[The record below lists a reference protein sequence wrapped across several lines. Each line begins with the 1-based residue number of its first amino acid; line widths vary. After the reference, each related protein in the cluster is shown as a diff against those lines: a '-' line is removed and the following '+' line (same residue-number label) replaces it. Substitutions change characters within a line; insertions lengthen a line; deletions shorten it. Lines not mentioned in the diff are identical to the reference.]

1 MPSHEITCY
10 TPRHRIPYHVLG
22 LYERA
27 RRSCIARHSFTC
39 SPTSSPLSLFLSLYR
54 SISDLLF
61 LANSNRPSIHRREG
75 RRDVFPLYLAVLS
88 LRATQIFPS
97 LRIHYIFSL
106 LSSFLF
112 FLQRS
117 LDWILLYSFFFFF
130 ETWLRSLSLG
140 WSHRVDTFDL
150 CSLIATFHSFNPI
163 TVVRYSFNRRY
174 DYENSLFFFL
184 GFVNIERFVQKGVVK
199 RNWRMVKRSGEAW
212 LAYKKRRTE
221 V

>member
-39 SPTSSPLSLFLSLYR
+39 SPTSSPPLSLFLSLYR

-112 FLQRS
+112 FFKRR
-117 LDWILLYSFFFFF
+117 DWILLYSFFSF
-130 ETWLRSLSLG
+130 LKLGYVLSLSVDHIESIHSISVH
-140 WSHRVDTFDL
+140 WSLRF
-150 CSLIATFHSFNPI
+150 IHS
-163 TVVRYSFNRRY
+163 TR
-174 DYENSLFFFL
+174 
-184 GFVNIERFVQKGVVK
+184 
-199 RNWRMVKRSGEAW
+199 
-212 LAYKKRRTE
+212 
-221 V
+221 

>member
-1 MPSHEITCY
+1 MCLACTRERSDRASRVIHSPVHPPRPPSLSFSLSIDRSPIYCSLQILT
-10 TPRHRIPYHVLG
+10 VL
-22 LYERA
+22 
-27 RRSCIARHSFTC
+27 
-39 SPTSSPLSLFLSLYR
+39 LS
-54 SISDLLF
+54 IGE
-61 LANSNRPSIHRREG
+61 EG
-75 RRDVFPLYLAVLS
+75 DGNVFPLYLAVLS

-130 ETWLRSLSLG
+130 ETWLCSLSLG

>member
-75 RRDVFPLYLAVLS
+75 GRERLSALPRRSFSPRNPNFSLPAYSLYFLVTFLFPLLLPKKRLNSS
-88 LRATQIFPS
+88 LF
-97 LRIHYIFSL
+97 
-106 LSSFLF
+106 
-112 FLQRS
+112 
-117 LDWILLYSFFFFF
+117 FFFFF